1 MYKAKPPQN
10 KNTPMKAESIDK
22 NFCCGMEKPV
32 RNPAIA
38 ILHQG
43 RNKPKPKAS
52 DAVIKAETINF
63 ISTIL
68 N

>member
-1 MYKAKPPQN
+1 M
-10 KNTPMKAESIDK
+10 KN
-22 NFCCGMEKPV
+22 PV
-32 RNPAIA
+32 RKPAIA

-43 RNKPKPKAS
+43 RKRPSPNAS